1 MVAPVP
7 MLIGIT
13 ARAVAAYAKKYG
25 KRKANEQLE
34 KNIHAKRK
42 DLFITRPKDAKY
54 LKREIMNSKEVKK
67 AIKDFD
73 VSKIYTKAKGNTKI
87 KTVEDAQRLIKKIT
101 PKTNNLLGE
110 AKYFLKDQRKGEA
123 FLKREIEFQLKQKK

>member
-34 KNIHAKRK
+34 KNIHAKK
-42 DLFITRPKDAKY
+42 YFSKDAKY
-54 LKREIMNSKEVKK
+54 LKREIMNSEEVKK

>member
-25 KRKANEQLE
+25 KRKANEQLK

-42 DLFITRPKDAKY
+42 DLSITRPKDEKY
-54 LKREIMNSKEVKK
+54 LKREIMNSEEVKK

-123 FLKREIEFQLKQKK
+123 FLKREIASQLKQKK